1 MLQNN
6 KEYKEKQEDFLA
18 CMLEDIEKRVGSVL
32 IGNDT
37 PEQFL
42 AKLKNLKG
50 ELELY
55 ARDIKY
61 QCDYEDFKELSN

>member
-42 AKLKNLKG
+42 AKLNNLKG

-61 QCDYEDFKELSN
+61 QCDYEDFKKLSN

>member
-1 MLQNN
+1 MLSNN
-6 KEYKEKQEDFLA
+6 AEYKEKQEDFLA

-32 IGNDT
+32 TGNDN

-42 AKLKNLKG
+42 AKLRNLKG
-50 ELELY
+50 ELDLY

-61 QCDYEDFKELSN
+61 QIDYEDFNELSK